1 MKCRELAKKSL
12 LSLRRGDPGKK
23 RYDIFAFDIFDRF
36 SFRQVASTRWTCS
49 SLVVNQRFDWRQ
61 EVDHNRPI
69 GACREHGL
77 ANAPQ

>member
-1 MKCRELAKKSL
+1 MQGACEKKPFFRFS
-12 LSLRRGDPGKK
+12 PGKNVAT
-23 RYDIFAFDIFDRF
+23 FLF
-36 SFRQVASTRWTCS
+36 STFLTASASRQVASTRWTCS
-49 SLVVNQRFDWRQ
+49 SLVASQRFDWRQ

>member
-1 MKCRELAKKSL
+1 MQGACEKKTLPSFLTRKKMLRHFCFRHL
-12 LSLRRGDPGKK
+12 LTAS
-23 RYDIFAFDIFDRF
+23 A
-36 SFRQVASTRWTCS
+36 SRQVADTRWTCS

-61 EVDHNRPI
+61 EVDHNQPI

>member
-1 MKCRELAKKSL
+1 MQGACKKKPL
-12 LSLRRGDPGKK
+12 LSFLRPGKK
-23 RYDIFAFDIFDRF
+23 CCDIFVFDILDRF
-36 SFRQVASTRWTCS
+36 SFEAVASTRWTCS
-49 SLVVNQRFDWRQ
+49 SLVASQRFDWRQ

>member
-1 MKCRELAKKSL
+1 MQGACEKKPPSFVSHQEKNVATFL
-12 LSLRRGDPGKK
+12 FST
-23 RYDIFAFDIFDRF
+23 FFDRF
-36 SFRQVASTRWTCS
+36 SFEAVASTRWTCS
-49 SLVVNQRFDWRQ
+49 SLVASQRFDWRQ

>member
-1 MKCRELAKKSL
+1 MQGACEKSL
-12 LSLRRGDPGKK
+12 LSLHRGDPG
-23 RYDIFAFDIFDRF
+23 IFIFVFDIFDRF

>member
-1 MKCRELAKKSL
+1 MQGACKKNPPS
-12 LSLRRGDPGKK
+12 
-23 RYDIFAFDIFDRF
+23 FASHQEKNVATFLF
-36 SFRQVASTRWTCS
+36 STFWTASASRQVASTRWTCS

>member
-1 MKCRELAKKSL
+1 MQGACEKNPL
-12 LSLRRGDPGKK
+12 LSFLTRKKMLRHFCF
-23 RYDIFAFDIFDRF
+23 RYFDRF
-36 SFRQVASTRWTCS
+36 SFEAVASMRWTCS
-49 SLVVNQRFDWRQ
+49 SLVASQRFDWRQ

>member
-1 MKCRELAKKSL
+1 MQGACEKTPL
-12 LSLRRGDPGKK
+12 LSFLTRKK
-23 RYDIFAFDIFDRF
+23 MLHSFDIFVFDIF
-36 SFRQVASTRWTCS
+36 SFEAVASTRWTCS
-49 SLVVNQRFDWRQ
+49 SLVASQRFDWRQ

>member
-1 MKCRELAKKSL
+1 MQGACEKKPPSFA
-12 LSLRRGDPGKK
+12 SHQEK
-23 RYDIFAFDIFDRF
+23 RCDIFVFDIFDRF
-36 SFRQVASTRWTCS
+36 SFEAVASTRWTCS
-49 SLVVNQRFDWRQ
+49 SLVASQRFDWRQ

>member
-1 MKCRELAKKSL
+1 MQGACEKKPFFRFS
-12 LSLRRGDPGKK
+12 PGKK
-23 RYDIFAFDIFDRF
+23 CCDIFVFDIFDRF
-36 SFRQVASTRWTCS
+36 SFEAVASTRWTCS
-49 SLVVNQRFDWRQ
+49 SLVASQRFDWRQ